1 MTIGLPFNQPL
12 STGNRRPRPVGRVPD
27 SLRSTPNAVAGIK
40 AYFEWSLEQIEDRQA
55 RGEQLFNYEFAHAYG
70 QLQDRDATLAQLR
83 GYVEAR
89 AYPAQW
95 MARDVWFRF
104 LHGDPEFEGMLR
116 ELGMPSQSERSRP

>member
-1 MTIGLPFNQPL
+1 MKSE
-12 STGNRRPRPVGRVPD
+12 STGIWTALASV
-27 SLRSTPNAVAGIK
+27 STPDAGAGIE
-40 AYFEWSLEQIEDRQA
+40 AYFGWSLEQLEARQA

-70 QLQDRDATLAQLR
+70 QLHDREATLAQLR

-104 LHGDPEFEGMLR
+104 LHGDAVFESMLR
-116 ELGMPSQSERSRP
+116 ELGLPSPSAR